1 MATITER
8 RHEGWAVIASQ
19 ISRERRARSLS
30 LNKAALISRRTA
42 FLCSRGVLGG
52 GTASGEIAAGAGW
65 RGRGVAR
72 TGTGTG
78 GTGFG
83 FGFLAPTLALGVA
96 NFAGRLAMGLAAAS
110 ILDGWATFAAFA
122 GLVVLAGGFGWET
135 LFLAATAT
143 ALAGAFFFGD
153 FAAKGIASLAV
164 FLVDGE
170 FRGGITTNLS
180 AASRVLASLPMPGC
194 CFRG

>member
-1 MATITER
+1 MTER
-8 RHEGWAVIASQ
+8 RHEGWEVIASQ

-30 LNKAALISRRTA
+30 LKRAVLISRRTA
-42 FLCSRGVLGG
+42 FFCSRGVLGG
-52 GTASGEIAAGAGW
+52 RDAAAEIEATAGW

-78 GTGFG
+78 GIGFGFG

-96 NFAGRLAMGLAAAS
+96 SFTGRWASGFAGASVLAGFV
-110 ILDGWATFAAFA
+110 TFAALT
-122 GLVVLAGGFGWET
+122 GLGVPAGGLSLAE
-135 LFLAATAT
+135 LFFAAGAT
-143 ALAGAFFFGD
+143 ALAGTFFFGG
-153 FAAKGIASLAV
+153 FAAKGFAGGAV

-180 AASRVLASLPMPGC
+180 AASRVLASLPVPGG